1 MINRFSMNCYKCS
14 RIVLVCV
21 SVFVSK
27 TKFDDNISDY
37 QIVVCLFSSVFNIWG
52 LKCNLRLL
60 ICYGW

>member
-27 TKFDDNISDY
+27 TKFDDNTSDY
-37 QIVVCLFSSVFNIWG
+37 QFVVRLFPSVFNI
-52 LKCNLRLL
+52 
-60 ICYGW
+60 